1 MMNPLLFGDWNR
13 IQRMFR
19 RTMWLVAMVLACVI
33 WAAAAFRAQRA
44 HGAHPPPHSTLTHL
58 TLHR

>member
-1 MMNPLLFGDWNR
+1 MMNPLLFADWNR

-44 HGAHPPPHSTLTHL
+44 PALIRRRTQRSPI
-58 TLHR
+58 